1 MKEILKKSG
10 YISLLSSL
18 VFLLLGVILVNHPD
32 DTIRVVSYVL
42 GGLFIVFG
50 LARMFSY
57 FKSPKEGFE
66 YYDFNLTIGSLCT
79 IIGLVILVFG
89 NAIATII
96 GFIIGIWIVLN
107 AINRINA
114 SFRLKDQKIKYWYLP
129 LTIAILILI
138 AGFYIVFS
146 PNLIPMTLGVIVIVY
161 SIMDIVQNI
170 IFMINMRKFLN

>member
-10 YISLLSSL
+10 YISLLSSI
-18 VFLLLGVILVNHPD
+18 VFLLLGIILVNHPD

-50 LARMFSY
+50 MARMISY

-66 YYDFNLTIGSLCT
+66 YYDFNLTIASLC
-79 IIGLVILVFG
+79 IVLGLVILVFG

-96 GFIIGIWIVLN
+96 GFIIGIWVVLS
-107 AINRINA
+107 AINKINA

-129 LTIAILILI
+129 LTIAVLILI

-146 PNLIPMTLGVIVIVY
+146 PNLIPMTLGAILIVY
-161 SIMDIVQNI
+161 SVMDIIQDI
-170 IFMINMRKFLN
+170 IFMINMRKFLD